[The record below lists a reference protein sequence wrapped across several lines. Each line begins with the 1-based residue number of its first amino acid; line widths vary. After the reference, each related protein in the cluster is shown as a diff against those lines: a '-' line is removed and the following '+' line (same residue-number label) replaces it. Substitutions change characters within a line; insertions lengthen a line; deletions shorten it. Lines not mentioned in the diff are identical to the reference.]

1 MAMLSDRPAHSLM
14 ASVSFGGAVASAAWL
29 LPVGRPLEHDPLM
42 LPVITAAGSVAGAML
57 LYAIG
62 WRLVA
67 AFTSTL
73 ILACFAAVH
82 LRVQRGSWS
91 GPPLLL
97 FPTVLLTIKSW
108 IPRARP
114 REQVAPAGSS
124 AGTRTH
130 LLQPSGWD
138 EPAPQITTVWQQ
150 STPHA
155 LTADSDRLTGPQ
167 LITRQLNKRWAV
179 LGSRRLPG
187 AAASGHSQV
196 HLALDTW
203 NKNRQAVA
211 KLPGGPDPDQ
221 SQARLA
227 REARLLLAAG
237 RNPHVVALLD
247 SGHDRWS
254 GIFYLIL
261 AYHRQGSLARLLT
274 SVSDFELSWAA
285 HVTRGILIGLIGLQE
300 HAGGP
305 IVHRDLNPRNVL
317 LLDDRTTPVLCDLGM
332 ARRVPTDYED
342 DLVTTGQ
349 VYSPWHGAPE
359 LVHGRTAWGLAVDS
373 YGVGAI
379 LYELV
384 TGQPPLRRESLQL
397 GGDFAALIHAGVL
410 PASTGD
416 LNAKL
421 PARLID
427 LIDRCL
433 AADPADRPPTAE
445 DLLRELEQAI
455 HGVTD
460 QAVPFGALCRWNGP
474 TRLRSA

>member
-179 LGSRRLPG
+179 LAAGGFRARL
-187 AAASGHSQV
+187 
-196 HLALDTW
+196 
-203 NKNRQAVA
+203 QAVTA
-211 KLPGGPDPDQ
+211 K
-221 SQARLA
+221 S
-227 REARLLLAAG
+227 
-237 RNPHVVALLD
+237 
-247 SGHDRWS
+247 
-254 GIFYLIL
+254 
-261 AYHRQGSLARLLT
+261 T
-274 SVSDFELSWAA
+274 S
-285 HVTRGILIGLIGLQE
+285 R
-300 HAGGP
+300 
-305 IVHRDLNPRNVL
+305 
-317 LLDDRTTPVLCDLGM
+317 
-332 ARRVPTDYED
+332 
-342 DLVTTGQ
+342 
-349 VYSPWHGAPE
+349 
-359 LVHGRTAWGLAVDS
+359 
-373 YGVGAI
+373 
-379 LYELV
+379 
-384 TGQPPLRRESLQL
+384 
-397 GGDFAALIHAGVL
+397 
-410 PASTGD
+410 
-416 LNAKL
+416 
-421 PARLID
+421 
-427 LIDRCL
+427 
-433 AADPADRPPTAE
+433 
-445 DLLRELEQAI
+445 
-455 HGVTD
+455 
-460 QAVPFGALCRWNGP
+460 
-474 TRLRSA
+474 